1 MSQSPQSPESP
12 GQPGD
17 PWHAV
22 GYLVT
27 GVGLYGLVGR
37 LLDMWLGTSFLLPV
51 GIVLGAALGVYL
63 TYVRFRSSNHD

>member
-1 MSQSPQSPESP
+1 M
-12 GQPGD
+12 
-17 PWHAV
+17 

>member
-1 MSQSPQSPESP
+1 MSHPPQTPEPQRKS
-12 GQPGD
+12 GD

-27 GVGLYGLVGR
+27 GVAMYGLVGW
-37 LLDMWLGTSFLLPV
+37 LLDQWLDTSFLLPV

-63 TYVRFRSSNHD
+63 TWVRFRASNHD